1 MSRYLSI
8 FVLRMR
14 SVFRKRTV
22 ERELEKEL
30 QLHFDELSA
39 EFRAQGLSAE
49 DAAFAAR
56 RAMGGVS
63 QAAEQCRDQ
72 RRTAFWD
79 RAMQDL
85 KYSMRALRA
94 NPVFTSIG
102 ILSLALGIGA
112 NTLMFSVV
120 RSILLRPLPYREPA
134 QLVSINQ
141 ISARMPM
148 GVVLPPEF
156 ANWRQDSHTLSGLGA
171 FNDEQLTLTG
181 TREAQHLAGA
191 TVNAGFFRT
200 LGVTPALG
208 RAFSPAEDGPNPERV
223 AILSD
228 ALWRSEFAADRNIVG
243 HTIVLNSLGYTVIG
257 VLPSEFRFP
266 DQGQPDVYLPGGF
279 SGPAQ
284 WNTPRMALLR
294 VIGRLRRGVAMAEAE
309 RELKAIDERHGG
321 EIPTPYRRAFR
332 ERMLQTM
339 PLQQRLVG
347 DLRPALLVLWGAVAL
362 LLLLTCSNLAAL
374 QLARAFARAGE
385 FAIRLAL
392 GGDRKRLVQ
401 LLLTENLL
409 LASVG
414 AVLGVA
420 GAYAAAPAVRT
431 VNALHLVSPKDL
443 SIDPVVL
450 LGALALTA
458 GSAFL
463 FGFGPALGVSTLTP
477 NEAIKS
483 GAKSIAGGSWSD
495 RARTM
500 LVAVQVAFAL
510 ILVLS
515 AGLLLKSAA
524 RILSNP
530 LGMQPANLVIA
541 RFRVDPHRYTTDEK
555 TAALGEEIVER
566 IRQIPGVE
574 SVGLTNAL
582 PLGGYSLGGAV
593 VFEGR
598 PAPPPGARPTVPIVA
613 ITPDYLRTLESPILA
628 GRGIER
634 QDRRGSALVAI
645 VNHSFAQHFFPNAD
659 PIGRRF
665 RWGADGAPWTEIV
678 GIVADVRHRGQDADP
693 EPEIFVPFA
702 QAGGIALGLAIR
714 SAQPLKALAP
724 AIRNQFRE
732 IDRTMPVFNIVTMER
747 RISITMERRRIELIV
762 IGCFSVLAFFL
773 AVTGVYGVINY
784 AVTRRTR
791 EFGVKLALGAKPSRI
806 ATEVMRRGLLLAAG
820 GLLPGLALSYAAARY
835 LSSLLYKVTPED
847 WQSYAGAALLL
858 LAAITAASLIPARR
872 ASRTDPL
879 RALRWE

>member
-8 FVLRMR
+8 FGLRIR
-14 SVFRKRTV
+14 SLFRKETV

-30 QLHFDELSA
+30 QLHLDELSA
-39 EFRAQGLSAE
+39 EFRAQGMSAM

-56 RAMGGVS
+56 RTMGGLA
-63 QAAEQCRDQ
+63 QAAEECRDQ
-72 RRTAFWD
+72 RRTGTWE
-79 RAMQDL
+79 RVLQDL
-85 KYSMRALRA
+85 NYSIRALRGNA
-94 NPVFTSIG
+94 MFTFIG
-102 ILSLALGIGA
+102 ISSLALGIGA
-112 NTLMFSVV
+112 NTLMFSVLQ
-120 RSILLRPLPYREPA
+120 SILLRPLPYRKPA

-141 ISARMPM
+141 ISARMPT

-156 ANWRQDSHTLSGLGA
+156 ANWRQDSHAFSELAA

-200 LGVTPALG
+200 LGVMPALG
-208 RAFSPAEDGPNPERV
+208 RAFSTAEDRPNPERV

-228 ALWRSEFAADRNIVG
+228 ALWRSQFAADPDILGRA
-243 HTIVLNSLGYTVIG
+243 IVLNSMNYTVTG
-257 VLPSEFRFP
+257 VLPSAFRFP
-266 DQGQPDVYLPGGF
+266 DRSQPDVYVPGGF
-279 SGPAQ
+279 SAPAQ
-284 WNTPRMALLR
+284 WGAPRMALLH
-294 VIGRLRRGVAMAEAE
+294 VVGRLRDGVAIAAAE
-309 RELKAIDERHGG
+309 RELRSINERHSA
-321 EIPTPYRRAFR
+321 EIPAQYRRAFQDR
-332 ERMLQTM
+332 TPRTI
-339 PLQQRLVG
+339 PLQQHLVG
-347 DLRPALLVLWGAVAL
+347 DLRPTLLVLWGAVCL

-374 QLARAFARAGE
+374 QLARAFARSGE

-414 AVLGVA
+414 AMIGVA
-420 GAYAAAPAVRT
+420 GSYAAIPAVRT
-431 VNALHLVSPKDL
+431 INALHLASPQDL

-450 LGALALTA
+450 LGALVLTV

-463 FGFGPALGVSTLTP
+463 FGLGPALSISILTP
-477 NEAIKS
+477 NEALKS

-510 ILVLS
+510 ILLLS
-515 AGLLLKSAA
+515 AGLLLKSAVHVL
-524 RILSNP
+524 RNP
-530 LGMQPANLVIA
+530 LGLQPANLVIA

-555 TAALGEEIVER
+555 TASLGEEIVER
-566 IRQIPGVE
+566 IRQIPGVA

-598 PAPPPGARPTVPIVA
+598 PAPPPGARPMAPIVA
-613 ITPDYLRTLESPILA
+613 ITPDYLRTVESPILA

-634 QDRRGSALVAI
+634 QDRRGSTLVAL
-645 VNHSFAQHFFPNAD
+645 VNHSFAQHFFSNAD
-659 PIGRRF
+659 PVGRRF
-665 RWGADGAPWTEIV
+665 RLGPDSAPWTEIV
-678 GIVADVRHRGQDADP
+678 GIVADVRHRGPDADP
-693 EPEIFVPFA
+693 EPEIFVAFA
-702 QAGGIALGLAIR
+702 QSPGNALGLTVR
-714 SAQPLKALAP
+714 STQPLKTLAP
-724 AIRNQFRE
+724 AIRNQFWKV
-732 IDRTMPVFNIVTMER
+732 DRNMPVFNLVTMEE
-747 RISITMERRRIELIV
+747 RISATMERRRIELFV

-791 EFGVKLALGAKPSRI
+791 DFGVKLALGAKPGRI
-806 ATEVMRRGLLLAAG
+806 AAEVMRSSLVLAAA
-820 GLLPGLALSYAAARY
+820 GLVPGLALSYAAARY
-835 LSSLLYKVTPED
+835 MSSLLYKVTPD
-847 WQSYAGAALLL
+847 DLQLYAGAALLL
-858 LAAITAASLIPARR
+858 LAAIAAASFIPARR
-872 ASRTDPL
+872 ASRTDPM

>member
-1 MSRYLSI
+1 MSRYISV
-8 FVLRMR
+8 FFLRMR
-14 SVFRKRTV
+14 SLFRKRV
-22 ERELEKEL
+22 VDQELEKEL
-30 QLHFDELSA
+30 QLHFDELIS

-49 DAAFAAR
+49 EAAFAAR
-56 RAMGGVS
+56 RAMGGIA
-63 QAAEQCRDQ
+63 QAAEACRDQ

-79 RAMQDL
+79 RTMQDL
-85 KYSMRALRA
+85 NYSLRALHG
-94 NPVFTSIG
+94 NPVFTLIG
-102 ILSLALGIGA
+102 LSSLALGIGA

-120 RSILLRPLPYREPA
+120 HSILLRPLPYRKPA
-134 QLVSINQ
+134 QLLSISQ
-141 ISARMPM
+141 ISARMPG

-156 ANWRQDSHTLSGLGA
+156 ANWRQDSHTLSELAA

-181 TREAQHLAGA
+181 TREAQHLTGA

-200 LGVTPALG
+200 LGVTPTLG
-208 RAFSPAEDGPNPERV
+208 RAFTTAEDGPNPERV

-228 ALWRSEFAADRNIVG
+228 ALWRSQFAANRKILGNAIA
-243 HTIVLNSLGYTVIG
+243 LNSLGYTVVG
-257 VLPSEFRFP
+257 VLPPDYRFP
-266 DQGQPDVYLPGGF
+266 GPVQPDVYLPGGF

-294 VIGRLRRGVAMAEAE
+294 VTGRLRDGVVMADAE
-309 RELKAIDERHGG
+309 RELKAINERHSA

-332 ERMLQTM
+332 NRVLQVM

-347 DLRPALLVLWGAVAL
+347 DLRPALLVLWGAVCL

-392 GGDRKRLVQ
+392 GADRKRLVQ

-409 LASVG
+409 LASAG

-420 GAYAAAPAVRT
+420 AAYAALPAVRT
-431 VNALHLVSPKDL
+431 LSALHLASPKDL

-450 LGALALTA
+450 LGALAITV

-463 FGFGPALGVSTLTP
+463 FGLGPALGISTLTP
-477 NEAIKS
+477 NQALKS

-495 RARTM
+495 RARTV
-500 LVAVQVAFAL
+500 LVAVQVALAL

-524 RILSNP
+524 QILSNP
-530 LGMQPANLVIA
+530 LGLQPADLVIA
-541 RFRVDPHRYTTDEK
+541 RFRIDAHRYTSDEK
-555 TAALGEEIVER
+555 KAALGEEIGER
-566 IRQIPGVE
+566 IRQLPRVQ

-582 PLGGYSLGGAV
+582 PLDGYSLGAAV

-598 PAPPPGARPTVPIVA
+598 PAPPPGARPSVPIVA
-613 ITPDYLRTLESPILA
+613 ITPDYLRTLECPMLV
-628 GRGIER
+628 GRGIEGY
-634 QDRRGSALVAI
+634 DHRGSTLVAI

-678 GIVADVRHRGQDADP
+678 GIVADMRHRGQDADP

-702 QAGGIALGLAIR
+702 QAPGTALGLAVR
-714 SAQPLKALAP
+714 SAQPLKTLAP
-724 AIRNQFRE
+724 AIRKQFRE
-732 IDRTMPVFNIVTMER
+732 VDRSMPVFNMLTMER
-747 RISITMERRRIELIV
+747 RISMSLERRRIELIV
-762 IGCFSVLAFFL
+762 IGCFSLLAFFL

-791 EFGVKLALGAKPSRI
+791 EFGLKLALGAKPSRI
-806 ATEVMRRGLLLAAG
+806 AAEVLRRGLLLAVC

-835 LSSLLYKVTPED
+835 LASLLYKVTPQD
-847 WQSYAGAALLL
+847 LPSYAAAALLL

-879 RALRWE
+879 HALRWE